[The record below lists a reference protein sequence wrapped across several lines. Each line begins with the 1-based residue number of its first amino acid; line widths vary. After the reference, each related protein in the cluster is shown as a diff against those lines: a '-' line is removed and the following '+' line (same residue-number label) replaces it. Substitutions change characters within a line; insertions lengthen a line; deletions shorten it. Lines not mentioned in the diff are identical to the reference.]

1 MKELVLLVA
10 NIGEGKSTLAKQ
22 YQEKGYVVISKDGL
36 RYVIGAGNYVYKQEY
51 EPIIWETELSMLES
65 FMDIGANI
73 VIDSICVGKSMR
85 ARYISF
91 AKIYG
96 YKIKCH
102 ILPQLTMKEAV
113 DRRMQNPHQQND
125 KSMWESTWFK
135 FQSQYQ
141 EPTLDEGFDEIIRAV

>member
-91 AKIYG
+91 AKIYNNTISG
-96 YKIKCH
+96 NGIHGIHVLDSKFIKIYN
-102 ILPQLTMKEAV
+102 
-113 DRRMQNPHQQND
+113 RRYDSFCVPML
-125 KSMWESTWFK
+125 S
-135 FQSQYQ
+135 
-141 EPTLDEGFDEIIRAV
+141 LDVGLSKIIKLF